1 MSNLLIWS
9 AGRSGPYKATANAAW
24 YGGDLI
30 STCGAD
36 MLMKHDK
43 IKAHRD
49 FCQRHAWKN
58 QGIRAIE
65 SAILYCG
72 VSTLAH
78 ALKVDSS
85 RLSKWRRGVALVPP
99 KYCKQ
104 IAELSRVPVDELR
117 PDLEFY
123 RPEASA
129 TLCGAAELSLIDPPL
144 KWRKRSLTVGGAE
157 S

>member
-1 MSNLLIWS
+1 MSNLLTWS
-9 AGRSGPYKATANAAW
+9 SQGRSGPYKATANAAW

-65 SAILYCG
+65 EAILYCG

-99 KYCKQ
+99 KYCEQ
-104 IAELSRVPVDELR
+104 IAQQVESCGGCIKPECYR

-123 RPEASA
+123 QGPFK
-129 TLCGAAELSLIDPPL
+129 GLS
-144 KWRKRSLTVGGAE
+144 WRKRSLTVGGAE